1 MIAIVCAVIVRSL
14 KRAKEATD
22 ATHKEE
28 QRQHTAEKVA
38 LQDQDEELVMKQNE
52 TQKILKTGEALLADG
67 NAKLSA
73 ALLAK
78 DFSMASIAQAV
89 IEAGQK
95 KCKAAREQLE
105 AN

>member
-1 MIAIVCAVIVRSL
+1 LFAQSL
-14 KRAKEATD
+14 KHAKEAAD

-28 QRQHTAEKVA
+28 QRQQTAEKGA
-38 LQDQDEELVMKQNE
+38 LQEQDEEMVKKQHE
-52 TQKILKTGEALLADG
+52 AQKILKTGEAVLADG
-67 NAKLSA
+67 IAKLSA

-95 KCKAAREQLE
+95 V
-105 AN
+105 

>member
-1 MIAIVCAVIVRSL
+1 
-14 KRAKEATD
+14 
-22 ATHKEE
+22 
-28 QRQHTAEKVA
+28 
-38 LQDQDEELVMKQNE
+38 
-52 TQKILKTGEALLADG
+52 LKTGEALLGDV
-67 NAKLSA
+67 NTKLSA